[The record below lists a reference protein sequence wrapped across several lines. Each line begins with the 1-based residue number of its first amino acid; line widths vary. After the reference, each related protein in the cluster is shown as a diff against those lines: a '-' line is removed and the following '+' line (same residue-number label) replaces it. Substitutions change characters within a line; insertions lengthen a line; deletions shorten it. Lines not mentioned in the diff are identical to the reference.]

1 MATLS
6 NDILYASLNQL
17 SVGIIIID
25 KQQRL
30 VFFNQWVSDY
40 AGKSLAENQGK
51 YLGLV
56 FKKYQDSR
64 LSDACESA
72 LTLGLPARLSN
83 TFNPT
88 PLPLYQK
95 NALGDETALIQQQIS
110 VKKIA
115 VESAS
120 PLCQIVIDN
129 VTHTVKKEQTL
140 QKLADENKLQQ
151 QKAEVANRSK
161 SEFLANMSHEIRTPI
176 NGVLGMLTL
185 LADTELSKN
194 QRHFSKLAR
203 VSAETLLHLINDI
216 LDFSKIEAGK
226 LEIEKIVFNLPDCIV
241 ETVQAMAIKAQHQ
254 GLEVI
259 IDTTALTEGLV
270 VGDPSRLKQIMT
282 NLLSNAIKFTNK
294 GEISITVTAQ
304 EDSSAGVKLVVVIAD
319 TGIGIPA
326 TKCSGLF
333 HAFTQAD
340 ASTTRKYG
348 GTGLGLTIVK
358 QLCQLMG
365 GNIKVN
371 SQLGQ
376 GSQFTFNLS
385 LGKSGRSIKPYQG
398 FSEQPILLIDGNEK
412 SGLSISKQLQLWGL
426 NVVMKTATD
435 AAITMGDKIENNDF
449 SVIILDS
456 NLGKVALDH
465 IANLLRKNNKL
476 GSKTVPIIMLTS
488 MAHSCTETNSMLL
501 TLDHAGNTYQLA
513 KPISAAMFY
522 QVLTSAFASENR
534 KSAQGDLPVSPAK
547 VPPKNNIN
555 KQARILLVEDNRI
568 NQEVAL
574 GLLRM
579 MGHSADVAINGVHAL
594 ELILQRQFSQPYQL
608 VLMDCQMPKMDGYQ
622 ATKTIRSDEAYQ
634 HVNQVS
640 IIAMT
645 ANTMSG
651 DQQKC
656 LDSGMND
663 YLAKPINPQLL
674 AEKVAFWLAKA

>member
-1 MATLS
+1 MENLT

-25 KQQRL
+25 KEQRV
-30 VFFNQWVSDY
+30 VFFNQWLSDY
-40 AGKSLAENQGK
+40 SGKALGDHEGK
-51 YLGLV
+51 YIGAV
-56 FKKYQDSR
+56 FKQYQDSR
-64 LSDACESA
+64 LRDACESA
-72 LTLGLPARLSN
+72 LTLGLPALLSH

-95 NALGDETALIQQQIS
+95 NFFGDEKYLIQQQIS
-110 VKKIA
+110 VKRIA
-115 VESAS
+115 VESLS

-129 VTHTVKKEQTL
+129 VTNMVKKEQTL
-140 QKLADENKLQQ
+140 KNLADENKVQQ

-161 SEFLANMSHEIRTPI
+161 SQFLANMSHEIRTPI

-185 LADTELSKN
+185 LADTQLSRT
-194 QRHFSKLAR
+194 QQHFSKLAK

-226 LEIEKIVFNLPDCIV
+226 LEIEKVVFNLPDCIV
-241 ETVQAMAIKAQHQ
+241 ETVQAMSIKAQHK
-254 GLEVI
+254 GIEVV
-259 IDTTALTEGLV
+259 IDTSALLAGFV

-282 NLLSNAIKFTNK
+282 NLLSNAIKFTNQ
-294 GEISITVTAQ
+294 GEIIITVTTQ
-304 EDSSAGVKLVVVIAD
+304 EQSSAVIKLVVVIAD
-319 TGIGIPA
+319 TGIGIAA
-326 TKCSGLF
+326 TKCDSLF
-333 HAFTQAD
+333 NAFTQAD
-340 ASTTRKYG
+340 ASTTREYG

-365 GNIKVN
+365 GNISVN

-376 GSQFTFNLS
+376 GSQFTFHLNLA
-385 LGKSGRSIKPYQG
+385 KSEKAITPFKRFTEKS
-398 FSEQPILLIDGNEK
+398 ILLIESNAT
-412 SGLSISKQLQLWGL
+412 SSRSISRQLQLWGL
-426 NVVMKTATD
+426 NVVMKITAD
-435 AAITMGDKIENNDF
+435 GVIAVGDEIESNDF

-456 NLGKVALDH
+456 KLDKAVLDN
-465 IANLLRKNNKL
+465 IANLLLINNKL
-476 GSKTVPIIMLTS
+476 KSEIVPIIFMTPMDDRS
-488 MAHSCTETNSMLL
+488 TEKNSELL
-501 TLDHAGNTYQLA
+501 ALSNDGNIYQLA
-513 KPISAAMFY
+513 KPISAAKLY
-522 QVLTSAFASENR
+522 QVLTSAFSTESTEPEQSLSHR
-534 KSAQGDLPVSPAK
+534 TPEKYLIT
-547 VPPKNNIN
+547 NNID

-574 GLLRM
+574 GLLRR

-594 ELILQRQFSQPYQL
+594 KLILQRQFSEPYQL
-608 VLMDCQMPKMDGYQ
+608 VLMDCQMPGMDGYQ
-622 ATKTIRSDEAYQ
+622 ATQAIRTDDRYQ
-634 HVNQVS
+634 RVNQVG

-656 LDSGMND
+656 LDAGMND